1 MKYILINNED
11 HYHSVFMRLLKEG
24 YKIDLNTV
32 NPDKS
37 PEEVELIALITILD
51 NKIMKIL
58 YKNTPLDC
66 GAISNERVLKAMKF
80 EEIT

>member
-1 MKYILINNED
+1 
-11 HYHSVFMRLLKEG
+11 MRLVKEG
-24 YKIDLNTV
+24 YKIDLNTL

-37 PEEVELIALITILD
+37 LGDVELVALLD
-51 NKIMKIL
+51 NKIMKVL

-80 EEIT
+80 EEIK

>member
-11 HYHSVFMRLLKEG
+11 HYHSVFMRLTKEG

-32 NPDKS
+32 NPDNS
-37 PEEVELIALITILD
+37 PEDIELIAILD

-66 GAISNERVLKAMKF
+66 GAISNERVLKAMNF
-80 EEIT
+80 EEIK

>member
-37 PEEVELIALITILD
+37 PEEVELIAMLD
-51 NKIMKIL
+51 NKTMKIL
-58 YKNTPLDC
+58 YKNTTLDC
-66 GAISNERVLKAMKF
+66 GSISNERVLKAMNF

>member
-11 HYHSVFMRLLKEG
+11 HYHSVFMRLAREG

-32 NPDKS
+32 NPVKS
-37 PEEVELIALITILD
+37 PEDVELIAMLD
-51 NKIMKIL
+51 NKTMKIL

-66 GAISNERVLKAMKF
+66 GSISNERVLKAMNF
-80 EEIT
+80 EEIK